1 MAEKRTL
8 LIPSLL
14 DDWFP
19 LLRCAF
25 ASEQWEPVLLTEDDP
40 HLAELGL
47 KYFHNELCYPVFLV
61 AGQVLSALG
70 SGRYDPARCGVLFGQ
85 AGDECRGS
93 CGIRLLRRVLDH
105 LGYGQVATLSLN
117 VRGIDRGTGLPIT
130 VSMVRRGLAA
140 AVWGDVLAL
149 LRDQTRPYEAVPG
162 AAEALWRQWMET
174 LGADLS
180 ADRGLSRRG
189 ILDRCREMAA
199 DFRAV
204 ERVPR
209 RVQKVAVVGEIYTK
223 YCHLGNWGLENYL
236 AAEHCEIGVGGI
248 TWYALY
254 YMDGHALKGPA
265 PARRVYRWLFSYLAG
280 IQREMIAVLEAAG
293 FTALPPLPDLK
304 RQAEGYAPLRVTV
317 ADGWLIAAEAAGW
330 ARLGY
335 RKILCVQPFACLP
348 GHIFGKGL
356 YAALQ
361 RKLPEAR
368 LVSVDY
374 DASTGPGTVESRIRM
389 LLDEELEPFSP
400 EPVQRNEGTE
410 QEGSR

>member
-105 LGYGQVATLSLN
+105 LGYEQVATLSLN

-293 FTALPPLPDLK
+293 FTALPPLPELK

-348 GHIFGKGL
+348 GHIFGKGQ
-356 YAALQ
+356 YAGLQ
-361 RKLPEAR
+361 RKLPGVR

-389 LLDEELEPFSP
+389 LLDEELGPMSWEKA
-400 EPVQRNEGTE
+400 
-410 QEGSR
+410 

>member
-361 RKLPEAR
+361 RKLPQAR

-374 DASTGPGTVESRIRM
+374 DASTGEGTVQSRIRM
-389 LLDEELEPFSP
+389 LLDEELGPIW
-400 EPVQRNEGTE
+400 
-410 QEGSR
+410 

>member
-348 GHIFGKGL
+348 GHIFGKGQ

-361 RKLPEAR
+361 RKLPEVR

-400 EPVQRNEGTE
+400 EPV
-410 QEGSR
+410 

>member
-162 AAEALWRQWMET
+162 AAEALWQQWMET

-348 GHIFGKGL
+348 GHIFGKGQ

-389 LLDEELEPFSP
+389 LLDEELGPMSWEKA
-400 EPVQRNEGTE
+400 
-410 QEGSR
+410 